1 MLSANKQKTIKNYF
15 IQRKKNISS
24 TIKAIGYG
32 PQLLVFIALKTADYD
47 SLFIRALM
55 AYE

>member
-1 MLSANKQKTIKNYF
+1 MLFANKQKTIKNYF